1 MKKFILIL
9 AAALTLAS
17 ACTPNEGIPSNK
29 KEVIDRFIAGTLD
42 DSYVPAA
49 FFSHFKAREGD
60 AAVAAHLE
68 FFLATNSDILKVQ
81 FEQRA
86 SRVKLETEEDWN
98 NIEMLP
104 EDFYAP
110 TLEIIKK
117 LQETAGKDVYVLPTI
132 YNPHQV
138 ARQSLTEKNIV
149 EAAKNHPEI
158 LKKVLDNYKTA
169 LLWLVRECKA
179 IGIEGF
185 YMTTQGGEKKFYEIP
200 GDFYGTYIK
209 PYDLEIMGEC
219 CKDTKCNILHICD
232 WEGTHDDLTRFADY
246 PAQIINTP
254 FNLDGT
260 FFSLEDGVKL
270 FGRPVLGGLDRKG
283 EINNIDGQ
291 ELYDFCSKV
300 IDEGPKGKTMLGAEC
315 TVNVPYSKINT
326 AISAAHNR
334 D

>member
-1 MKKFILIL
+1 ML
-9 AAALTLAS
+9 AAATVLAS
-17 ACTPNEGIPSNK
+17 SCCSSDQSIPANK
-29 KEVIDRFIAGTLD
+29 KEVMDRFIEGTLD
-42 DSYVPAA
+42 ESYVPSA

-68 FFLATNSDILKVQ
+68 FFLKTNADILKVQ

-86 SRVKLETEEDWN
+86 PRVRGLDTEEGWE
-98 NIEMLP
+98 NIDVLP
-104 EDFYAP
+104 EDFYRP

-117 LQETAGKDVYVLPTI
+117 LQETAGQDVYVLPTI

-138 ARQSLTEKNIV
+138 ARQSLTEKYIV
-149 EAAKNHPEI
+149 EAAKNRPET
-158 LKKVLDNYKTA
+158 LKKVLDNYRDA

-185 YMTTQGGEKKFYEIP
+185 YMTTQGGEKKFYDIP
-200 GDFYGTYIK
+200 GDFYETYIR
-209 PYDLEIMGEC
+209 PYDMEIMGEC

-232 WEGTHDDLTRFADY
+232 WEGTFDDLARFKDY

-254 FNLDGT
+254 FDLDGT
-260 FFSLEDGVKL
+260 FFSLEDGVEL

-283 EINNIDGQ
+283 EINQLRGE
-291 ELYDFCSKV
+291 ELEAFITDV
-300 IDEGPKGKTMLGAEC
+300 LDNAPKGKTMLGAEC
-315 TVNVPYSKINT
+315 TVSVPAEVINT
-326 AISAAHNR
+326 AISAAHDR

>member
-9 AAALTLAS
+9 ASVLVLAS
-17 ACTPNEGIPSNK
+17 ACSQNDGIPANK
-29 KEVIDRFIAGTLD
+29 KEVMDRFIAGTLD
-42 DSYVPAA
+42 ESYVPAA

-68 FFLATNSDILKVQ
+68 FFLETNADILKVQ

-86 SRVKLETEEDWN
+86 PRARDLDTEEGWA

-104 EDFYAP
+104 EDFYRP

-117 LQETAGKDVYVLPTI
+117 LQAVAGKDVYVLPTI

-138 ARQSLTEKNIV
+138 ARQSLTEKYIV
-149 EAAKNHPEI
+149 EAATNRPET
-158 LKKVLDNYKTA
+158 LKKVLDNYKQA

-185 YMTTQGGEKKFYEIP
+185 YMTTQGGEKKFYDIP

-232 WEGTHDDLTRFADY
+232 WEGTHDDLSRFADY
-246 PAQIINTP
+246 PAQIVNTP
-254 FNLDGT
+254 FDLDGT
-260 FFSLEDGVKL
+260 YFSLQDGVDL

-283 EINNIDGQ
+283 EINKIEGQ
-291 ELYDFCSKV
+291 ELSEFITKV
-300 IDEGPKGKTMLGAEC
+300 LDEAPKGKTMLGAEC
-315 TVNVPYSKINT
+315 TVSVPASRINT

-334 D
+334 